1 MILTDIE
8 HVPRQRE
15 KDVTGESDKI
25 LHNLEFKWQGVV
37 PMYEGERFN
46 SISHLVGAVAALAGL
61 VVVVV
66 VAAQQG
72 DPWKI
77 VSFSIYGTT
86 LFLLYTISTLYHSLQ
101 GKAKRIFRKLD
112 HLSIYFLIAGTYTP
126 FTLVTLRGAWGW
138 TIFGIIW
145 GLTLFGIVLETL
157 PQKGNRI
164 LSVVVYVLMGWLVLV
179 ALKPLLEALPLAGF
193 VWLLMG
199 GVFYTGGLAF
209 YLFDEKVR
217 HFHGIWHLFVL
228 AGSVSHYL
236 TILLYVA

>member
-1 MILTDIE
+1 
-8 HVPRQRE
+8 
-15 KDVTGESDKI
+15 
-25 LHNLEFKWQGVV
+25 
-37 PMYEGERFN
+37 MYEGERFN

-61 VVVVV
+61 VVVVA

-86 LFLLYTISTLYHSLQ
+86 LFLLYAISTLYHSLR
-101 GKAKRIFRKLD
+101 GRAKRIFRKLD

-145 GLTLFGIVLETL
+145 GLTACGIVLEAL

-164 LSVVVYVLMGWLVLV
+164 LSVIVYILMGWLVLV
-179 ALKPLLEALPLAGF
+179 ALKPLLAALPFAGF
-193 VWLLMG
+193 IWLLLG
-199 GVFYTGGLAF
+199 GIFYTGGVAF
-209 YLFDEKVR
+209 YLFDEKIR
-217 HFHGIWHLFVL
+217 HFHGVWHLFVL
-228 AGSVSHYL
+228 AGSVCHYV

>member
-1 MILTDIE
+1 
-8 HVPRQRE
+8 
-15 KDVTGESDKI
+15 
-25 LHNLEFKWQGVV
+25 
-37 PMYEGERFN
+37 MYQGERFN
-46 SISHLVGAVAALAGL
+46 SISHLIGAVAALVGL
-61 VVVVV
+61 VIVV
-66 VAAQQG
+66 VAAARQG

-77 VSFSIYGTT
+77 VSFSVYGAT
-86 LFLLYTISTLYHSLQ
+86 LFSLYTISTLYHSLR

-145 GLTLFGIVLETL
+145 GLALLGLALEAL
-157 PQKGNRI
+157 PQQGNRA

-193 VWLLMG
+193 IWLLLG
-199 GVFYTGGLAF
+199 GIFYTGGLAF
-209 YLFDEKVR
+209 YLFDEKIR

-228 AGSVSHYL
+228 AGSVCHYL
-236 TILLYVA
+236 TILFYVA

>member
-1 MILTDIE
+1 
-8 HVPRQRE
+8 
-15 KDVTGESDKI
+15 
-25 LHNLEFKWQGVV
+25 
-37 PMYEGERFN
+37 MYEGERFN

-61 VVVVV
+61 VVVVA

-86 LFLLYTISTLYHSLQ
+86 LFLLYAISTLYHSLR
-101 GKAKRIFRKLD
+101 GRAKRIFRKLD

-145 GLTLFGIVLETL
+145 GLTACGIVLEAL

-164 LSVVVYVLMGWLVLV
+164 LSVIVYILMGWLVLV
-179 ALKPLLEALPLAGF
+179 ALKPLLAALPFAGF
-193 VWLLMG
+193 IWLLLG
-199 GVFYTGGLAF
+199 GIFYTGGVAF
-209 YLFDEKVR
+209 YLFDEKIR

-228 AGSVSHYL
+228 AGSICHYV
-236 TILLYVA
+236 TIVLYVA